1 MLVALLSTK
10 PGEADE
16 VVSVLAQ
23 RLESGGYRLSGL
35 VQTNVVRPDRCRCD
49 MVLRD
54 LATGREIGIS
64 QNLGDGARGCRLD
77 QGALETAAG
86 WVEASISPDVEAL
99 VLNKFGKREAEGA
112 GLRGAI
118 AAAAALEIPVIAGLA
133 PENREAWDAFCDGA
147 GEVLPVDAIG
157 EVMRRL
163 ATARQAAGP
172 VTSEVC
178 VSERL
183 HDQQ

>member
-10 PGEADE
+10 RGEADE
-16 VVSVLAQ
+16 VISDFAQ
-23 RLESGGYRLSGL
+23 RLEIGGYRLSGL
-35 VQTNVVRPDRCRCD
+35 VQTNVARPDRCRCD

-54 LATGREIGIS
+54 LASGREIGIS

-77 QGALETAAG
+77 HGALETAAG
-86 WVEASISPDVEAL
+86 WVEASISTDVEAL

-118 AAAAALEIPVIAGLA
+118 AAAVALEIPVIVGLS
-133 PENREAWDAFCDGA
+133 PENREAWDAFCGDA
-147 GEVLPVDAIG
+147 GEVVPVDAIG
-157 EVMRRL
+157 EVVSRL
-163 ATARQAAGP
+163 APARQAVGLAA
-172 VTSEVC
+172 SEIR

-183 HDQQ
+183 QDQH